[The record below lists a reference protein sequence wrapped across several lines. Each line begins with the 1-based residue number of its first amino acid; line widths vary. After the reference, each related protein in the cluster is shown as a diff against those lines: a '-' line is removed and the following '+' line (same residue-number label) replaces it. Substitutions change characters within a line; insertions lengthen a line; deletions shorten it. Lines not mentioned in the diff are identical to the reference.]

1 MSKQEKKLSSEYTR
15 AIALFGTLKALQD
28 FEGFN
33 QAAARDEITRTI
45 RRIHKKWNSQ
55 LTQRLQNELSSIG
68 VEFKPVMTT
77 SEIYKLNRILRRDYG
92 VDRIIHVEHMAGG
105 VKAISDK
112 LMQTDI
118 QSVDQVLEIIES
130 MTFMAARLL
139 VVEDHLC
146 ESTTIEDFNN
156 WNNSL

>member
-1 MSKQEKKLSSEYTR
+1 MTTQENKLSPEYTR

-28 FEGFN
+28 FKGFN

-45 RRIHKKWNSQ
+45 RRIHKNWNSQ
-55 LTQRLQNELSSIG
+55 LTLRLQNKLSSIG
-68 VEFKPVMTT
+68 VEFNPVMTT
-77 SEIYKLNRILRRDYG
+77 SEIYRLNRTLRRDYG

-105 VKAISDK
+105 VKSISDK

-146 ESTTIEDFNN
+146 ESTTIKDFNN
-156 WNNSL
+156 WNNSI